1 MKVLDVDSLMT
12 GLQEGVQDIDRLHG
26 KVSAMQR
33 SIRDFYAMKDALS
46 GKGGEA
52 IRSFFNEVH
61 QPFLLFL
68 YQSLQ
73 EYKNVLSKMQD
84 SVDAFE
90 PNPSGLIRQDFL
102 ENEVTDGFEKVKN
115 RTVELTD
122 DANSIISNVQDLVW
136 VNRIDDTEVLD
147 TVERGKKNVR
157 NIVEDLHTLDK
168 SQMQAMESARAD
180 LETMRHYLAGVESKV
195 SSGNLSVV
203 GFDFGVLKDVDGYS
217 AMMEEIYGDGNWGLP
232 RKVVG
237 KLAKGETLTP
247 YETDILYNYFQNEV
261 LDDGKRKE
269 IEGISSF
276 INEKDIKRLTERL
289 NEKVVISQDALEEEM
304 EMVQAY
310 VFLGTNMPSQT
321 GVDYYARPKMEAYLM
336 LLKGYHTRMV
346 EDNTVI
352 RVGKIEYE
360 KNHNDISGHFLESV
374 VETVRYNTDED
385 IMNIE
390 RFREWVFNDPDN
402 FIMPQIEYTTI
413 TYATGAG
420 ASKNIRG
427 SELKSLKEEYADY
440 EANFIMTK
448 VLNKTLSEI
457 SKKMDISGYVDA
469 AKTVIGFDAGKK
481 EMEDS
486 IELDQALL
494 IASSLNLEV
503 AIGEQNPGKGM
514 NIQFYPLDGTFNKIE
529 RWEELHKENPNLYFP
544 DKEINASDWHEISKS
559 LYEIEVE
566 YPKIYSYIYDGT
578 TNGQSIESL
587 ANGK

>member
-1 MKVLDVDSLMT
+1 MT

-122 DANSIISNVQDLVW
+122 DANSIISSVQDLVW
-136 VNRIDDTEVLD
+136 VNRIDDTEVLE
-147 TVERGKKNVR
+147 TVNRGKKNVR
-157 NIVEDLHTLDK
+157 SIVEDLHTLDK

-180 LETMRHYLAGVESKV
+180 LETMRHYLADVESKV

-310 VFLGTNMPSQT
+310 VFLGTNMPSET

-360 KNHNDISGHFLESV
+360 KKHNDISGHFLESV

-385 IMNIE
+385 IMNKE

-413 TYATGAG
+413 TYATGPQ
-420 ASKNIRG
+420 ASQNINE
-427 SELKSLKEEYADY
+427 SELNILKKELDDY
-440 EANFIMTK
+440 ESNFLAK
-448 VLNKTLSEI
+448 NVLNKVVSELG
-457 SKKMDISGYVDA
+457 KKANISGFIDA
-469 AKTVIGFDAGKK
+469 GKTAIGFDSGKK
-481 EMEDS
+481 EMEDNIK
-486 IELDQALL
+486 IEEVLKTAGR
-494 IASSLNLEV
+494 LNLEV
-503 AIGEQNPGKGM
+503 VISERNLGRGADLQL
-514 NIQFYPLDGTFNKIE
+514 YPLDETFVQLE
-529 RWEELHKENPNLYFP
+529 RWKQLYNINSDISFPEEAINSHDWYKVAEEL
-544 DKEINASDWHEISKS
+544 AG
-559 LYEIEVE
+559 VE
-566 YPKIYSYIYDGT
+566 DEFGPKAYTYIYSGNK
-578 TNGQSIESL
+578 NGESIETL
-587 ANGK
+587 ANEKW